1 MSVTRKR
8 PIKTKKRITLKRIN
22 VSIIEKADKF
32 GLETINDKKIIENK
46 SPIQERMK
54 KGEAST
60 KEKIE
65 LFKEKGITIL
75 EELSEDELISM
86 VKITNEY
93 YYNKEPLLSDN
104 TFDIL
109 KEYIEKKYPQNVLIK
124 EVGSEIKKNKVTL
137 PYYMGSMDKIKP
149 DTKALE
155 NWCNKYKGGYVLSC
169 KLDGISGLYSTEG
182 EEAKLYT
189 RGNGKVGQ
197 DISYL
202 IPYLNLPKEKGLV
215 IRGELIMLRKSFEEN
230 YKNQFANPRN
240 MVSGL
245 VNSKTVDEKIK
256 DVDFVSYEVIKPEL
270 KTSEQM
276 KKMEESGF
284 KTVRNEKVEK
294 LSNEYLSNKLVDWR
308 TNYKYEIDGVIVADD
323 NIYKRKEKNPEHAF
337 AFKMVI
343 SDQIAEAKVVD
354 VIWTPSK
361 SGFLKPKVRIEQIHL
376 GGVKIEY
383 ATGFNGSFIENNKIG
398 IGAKIQLIRSGDV
411 IPHIREVIEQADEA
425 KMPNVNYHWNE
436 SHVDIVLDN
445 MEENS
450 TVKEKNI
457 TAFFTILGVEGLSSG
472 NVKRI
477 MNAGYDSIAKVI
489 LMKKTDFNGIEGF
502 KTKMIEKIYGG
513 IQEKV
518 KTANIVDIM
527 VASNMFGR
535 GLARKKIEP
544 IMEKYP
550 NILTS
555 NEKHEEKV
563 EMLKTVTNIGKENA
577 KSFASNINIFMNF
590 LKEAELEYK
599 MNEKVEKKEEVKES
613 GHILSNKNVVMTK
626 VRDKEIIEKLN
637 EVGGKLVDSINKNV
651 FVLIVKSKADES
663 NKTKKA
669 NELNIPIMEVDEFKK
684 KYM

>member
-8 PIKTKKRITLKRIN
+8 PIKTNKRITLKKIN
-22 VSIIEKADKF
+22 VSIIEKAENF

-65 LFKEKGITIL
+65 LFREKGITIL

-86 VKITNEY
+86 LKMANEY

-109 KEYIEKKYPQNVLIK
+109 KEHMEKKYPQNVLIK

-155 NWCNKYKGGYVLSC
+155 NWCKKYKGGYVLSC

-215 IRGELIMLRKSFEEN
+215 VRGELIMLRKRFEDI
-230 YKNQFANPRN
+230 YKGQFANARN

-245 VNSKTVDEKIK
+245 VNSKTVDDKIK

-270 KTSEQM
+270 KISEQM

-294 LSNEYLSNKLVDWR
+294 LSNEYLSNKLIDWR
-308 TNYKYEIDGVIVADD
+308 TNYAYEIDGVIVADD

-361 SGFLKPKVRIEQIHL
+361 SGFLKPKVRIEQINL

-436 SHVDIVLDN
+436 SHVDIILDN
-445 MEENS
+445 MEEDN

-457 TAFFTILGVEGLSSG
+457 TAFFTTLGVEGLSSG

-518 KTANIVDIM
+518 KNANIVDIM

-535 GLARKKIEP
+535 GLGRKKIEP

-555 NEKHEEKV
+555 NEKYEEKV

-599 MNEKVEKKEEVKES
+599 MNEKVEKKEEIKES

-637 EVGGKLVDSINKNV
+637 EVGGKLVDSINKNT
-651 FVLIVKSKADES
+651 FVLIVKNKEDES

-669 NELNIPIMEVDEFKK
+669 KELNIAIMEVDEFKK

>member
-8 PIKTKKRITLKRIN
+8 PIKTNKRITLKKIN
-22 VSIIEKADKF
+22 VSIIEKAANF
-32 GLETINDKKIIENK
+32 GLETINDKKIIEKK
-46 SPIQERMK
+46 SPIQEKMN
-54 KGEAST
+54 KGDAST
-60 KEKIE
+60 KEKIG

-75 EELSEDELISM
+75 EELSEDELTSM
-86 VKITNEY
+86 LKMANEY

-109 KEYIEKKYPQNVLIK
+109 KEYMEKKYPQNVLIK

-155 NWCNKYKGGYVLSC
+155 NWCKKYKGGYVLSC

-215 IRGELIMLRKSFEEN
+215 VRGELIMMRKRFEDI
-230 YKNQFANPRN
+230 YKGQFANARN

-245 VNSKTVDEKIK
+245 VNSKTVDDKIK

-270 KTSEQM
+270 KISEQM

-308 TNYKYEIDGVIVADD
+308 TNYAYEIDGVIVADD

-343 SDQIAEAKVVD
+343 SDQIAEAKVID

-361 SGFLKPKVRIEQIHL
+361 SGFLKPKVRIEQINL

-436 SHVDIVLDN
+436 SHVDIILDN
-445 MEENS
+445 MEEDN

-457 TAFFTILGVEGLSSG
+457 TAFFTTLGVEGLSSG

-477 MNAGYDSIAKVI
+477 MNAGYDSIAKVV

-518 KTANIVDIM
+518 KNANIVDIM

-535 GLARKKIEP
+535 GLGRKKIEP

-590 LKEAELEYK
+590 LKEAKLEYK

-637 EVGGKLVDSINKNV
+637 EVGGKLVDSINKNT
-651 FVLIVKSKADES
+651 FVLIVKNKEDES

-669 NELNIPIMEVDEFKK
+669 KELNIPIMEVDEFKK